1 MDLELTTD
9 GNNKHISIKP
19 KKEETEQEWK
29 VEENKRLAGYYDVQH
44 DIPLGGTITPQPS
57 LLPLISFLVREM
69 QRLVSHI
76 CRGCKERVFP
86 ANPEELLSS
95 KNNLKMQPMRTYCGC
110 WYHKSCLNTILTE
123 PPFGML
129 QCPTVGCGGQR
140 VYHPDWS
147 TDVKQLEKEWAAK
160 QAKLREIEDTMSF
173 F

>member
-1 MDLELTTD
+1 M
-9 GNNKHISIKP
+9 
-19 KKEETEQEWK
+19 
-29 VEENKRLAGYYDVQH
+29 EENKRLAGYYDVQH

-123 PPFGML
+123 PPFGMP